1 MTGSLDAVHQPAT
14 APARTR
20 RVWPAV
26 VADVLSVLVFTVVG
40 TINHATS
47 GDLAHV
53 ALVGLP
59 FLVALALGWLVVRAW
74 RAPARP
80 WPTGVAVWGT
90 TVVVGLALRPLF
102 VGGLAPSFAV
112 VTAAFLAATLLG
124 WRAVASLVA
133 RRAA

>member
-1 MTGSLDAVHQPAT
+1 MTGSLDAVHQSVDAT
-14 APARTR
+14 AARR

-59 FLVALALGWLVVRAW
+59 FLVALALGWVVVRAW

-102 VGGLAPSFAV
+102 VGGLATSFAV